1 MPPIVG
7 PRFDA
12 LKLDLDAEEEVAGL
26 SDDVGEALAMLSDA
40 GIVVPSPRVDVGDE
54 EDASAG
60 EDISEVWE
68 GEVPGSEVSSS
79 VLNIYKSSQQIS
91 EQF

>member
-1 MPPIVG
+1 M
-7 PRFDA
+7 
-12 LKLDLDAEEEVAGL
+12 AGL